1 MSASAPPVL
10 DLLAQ
15 VAHAVAQ
22 LRRTLE
28 QLELPG
34 LEPAVRQ
41 AQAALEQLQH
51 YPGGQDA
58 LRQAID
64 NLPDAQR
71 QQAQRQLE
79 QARLDHEVNGEL
91 LKAALQR
98 NAAMQAYTAQASASA
113 TYSIEGGVPVAGA
126 GTLFGKF

>member
-91 LKAALQR
+91 LKPALQR

-113 TYSIEGGVPVAGA
+113 TYSSEGGVPVAGA

>member
-1 MSASAPPVL
+1 VSASAPPVL

-113 TYSIEGGVPVAGA
+113 TYSSEGGVPVAGA

>member
-1 MSASAPPVL
+1 M
-10 DLLAQ
+10 
-15 VAHAVAQ
+15 AQ

-71 QQAQRQLE
+71 HQAQRQLE

-113 TYSIEGGVPVAGA
+113 TYSSEGGVPVAGA

>member
-1 MSASAPPVL
+1 MSSSSPSVL
-10 DLLAQ
+10 DLLGQ

-41 AQAALEQLQH
+41 AQAALEQLQNF
-51 YPGGQDA
+51 PGGQPA
-58 LRQAID
+58 LRLAID
-64 NLPDAQR
+64 SLPAQQR
-71 QQAQRQLE
+71 QQAQDQLE
-79 QARLDHEVNGEL
+79 RARLDHEVNGQL

-113 TYSIEGGVPVAGA
+113 TYSSEGGVPVAGA
-126 GTLFGKF
+126 GTLLGKF

>member
-1 MSASAPPVL
+1 M
-10 DLLAQ
+10 
-15 VAHAVAQ
+15 AQ

-113 TYSIEGGVPVAGA
+113 TYSSEGGVPVAGA

>member
-58 LRQAID
+58 LRQAIG

-71 QQAQRQLE
+71 QQAQHQLE

-113 TYSIEGGVPVAGA
+113 TYSSEGGVPVAGA

>member
-113 TYSIEGGVPVAGA
+113 TYSSEGGVPVAGA